1 MRSNVMRHV
10 IPAAA
15 AIAALVFSGAA
26 AGEKAD
32 VRVSSIAIQIE
43 PGGDGQEARVAEIL
57 RERITRRSRVAV
69 TITGEWSPGA
79 DLRIALGRRTTSAG
93 MFREIAVR
101 HGLVLPGVART
112 APEGYALKLV
122 QVDDKPLLVVEGAD
136 ARGVLYA
143 AGEVLRQ
150 FTYGGDYVTIGAVDM
165 SAAPAYRYRGSSANQ
180 GGTMRE
186 LTGAR
191 GWTEKEWQD
200 YFLDF
205 AFSGANIGYA
215 GGRQFEYLHEFD
227 LMTVGGNRP
236 NQFRGEIPEAWRAGG
251 LEGWEGTDWVCPS
264 VPEARAALMKQWDE
278 EFARTE
284 NHEILR
290 FYAGDPGGCR
300 CDRCE
305 PWGKTFVELCEEVAA
320 IWLKHHPG
328 TIIEIA
334 NQDLSNEG
342 DRAIFA
348 YLNAEP
354 RAWVQGIAYGPGSN
368 ALSRYFRD
376 ELREDLMEYPGV
388 GPVNRYLAEIL
399 HHLPQEQTITHYSD
413 VSHWIRSQYNL
424 EHPDPHL
431 MKAYNRRTF
440 HTRPAAFYRIFQDI
454 MPFSQGDIIY
464 SEGFHDEFHQYM
476 WNRLLWNPNRTLDDV
491 LNEYCTYHF
500 GAEAAPL
507 MAEALLQLEKN
518 LEAPLASNEGIDRYY
533 LLVKEAGWKIP
544 PNLMRG
550 NFRWMLHMQKAA
562 LDKYFQLKL
571 RSEIDRDAALQALAK
586 EDPNVA
592 VERAQALMAEPT
604 ESSDMAALKDEARRL
619 GEDSE
624 RTMGLRNE
632 GYFAVDN
639 PLTSL
644 GWTAKQFEAAAAAS
658 GDARAAILH
667 QLAHYEDA
675 GPGGFYD
682 DAGNPD
688 RQPHLIKGNT
698 FDASS
703 RMDPNNRPSQSTIAY
718 GGDEARGVA
727 FRYTELD
734 PVAAYRVRITM
745 VAPRMRRSEVPTDAK
760 RTQSVLADDA
770 YVARDVEI
778 PVSTAQQFEYDV
790 PQSATADGALDLV
803 FEKGAGA
810 AGTVVSEVWLIRK

>member
-1 MRSNVMRHV
+1 MLHV
-10 IPAAA
+10 FPVIVG
-15 AIAALVFSGAA
+15 IAGLVISGDVI
-26 AGEKAD
+26 AD
-32 VRVSSIAIQIE
+32 DSEVRASTISIEIE

-57 RERITRRSRVAV
+57 RERITRRSRVTV
-69 TITGEWSPGA
+69 KVTGEGSSGA
-79 DLRIALGRRTTSAG
+79 DLRIVLGRRSANG
-93 MFREIAVR
+93 GKFKELAER

-112 APEGYALKLV
+112 APEGYAVKLV
-122 QVDDKPLLVVEGAD
+122 TVEGKPLLIVEGAD

-150 FTYGGDYVTIGAVDM
+150 LTYGGDYVTIGAVDM

-191 GWTEKEWQD
+191 SWTAKEWQD

-215 GGRQFEYLHEFD
+215 GGRQFEYLHEFG
-227 LMTVGGNRP
+227 LMTVGGCRP
-236 NQFRGEIPEAWRAGG
+236 NQFHGEIPEAWKAGG
-251 LEGWEGTDWVCPS
+251 LESWEGTDWVCPS
-264 VPEARAALMKQWDE
+264 VPEARAALMQQWDE

-300 CDRCE
+300 CPRCE
-305 PWGKTFVELCEEVAA
+305 PWGKTFIELCEEVAA
-320 IWLKHHPG
+320 IWHEHHPD
-328 TIIEIA
+328 TIIQIA

-342 DRAIFA
+342 DKAIFA
-348 YLNAEP
+348 YLNAQP
-354 RAWVQGIAYGPGSN
+354 RTWLQGIAYGPGSN
-368 ALSRYFRD
+368 ALSSYFRD
-376 ELREDLMEYPGV
+376 ELREDLIEYPGV

-399 HHLPQEQTITHYSD
+399 NNIPKEQTITHYSD

-424 EHPDPHL
+424 EHPDPYL

-440 HTRPAAFYRIFQDI
+440 HTRPAAFYRIFQNI
-454 MPFSQGDIIY
+454 MPFSEGDIIY

-491 LNEYCTYHF
+491 LAEYCTYYF
-500 GAEAAPL
+500 GREAAPL

-533 LLVKEAGWKIP
+533 LLVKEAGWKMP
-544 PNLMRG
+544 PNLMND

-571 RSEIDRDAALQALAK
+571 RRELARENALQSLASGNPD
-586 EDPNVA
+586 EA
-592 VERAQALMAEPT
+592 VSRGQMLIAEPL
-604 ESSDMAALKDEARRL
+604 EDGDMAALKEEARRV
-619 GEDSE
+619 GEESE
-624 RTMGLRNE
+624 RVEGLRNE
-632 GYFAVDN
+632 GYFATEQ

-644 GWTAKQFEAAAAAS
+644 GWTEKQYASAAEAS
-658 GDARAAILH
+658 GDARATLLN

-682 DAGNPD
+682 DAGNTAK
-688 RQPHLIKGNT
+688 QPHLIKGSSY
-698 FDASS
+698 DAAA
-703 RMDPNNRPSQSTIAY
+703 RMDPNNRPSQNTIAY

-727 FRYTELD
+727 FHYADLD
-734 PVAAYRVRITM
+734 PTADYRVRVTM
-745 VAPRMRRSEVPTDAK
+745 VAPRMRRSEVPADAK
-760 RTQSVLADDA
+760 RAQSVLADEE
-770 YVARDVEI
+770 YIARDVEI
-778 PVSTAQQFEYDV
+778 PVYTAQQFEYDI
-790 PQSATADGALDLV
+790 PKAATADGVLDLV

>member
-1 MRSNVMRHV
+1 MRRHALLNVIAV
-10 IPAAA
+10 GLLGLIVLLPA
-15 AIAALVFSGAA
+15 F
-26 AGEKAD
+26 AD
-32 VRVSSIAIQIE
+32 APSFRASSVSIEIE
-43 PGGDGQEARVAEIL
+43 PGGDGQESRVAEIL
-57 RERITRRSRVAV
+57 RERITRRSQVPV
-69 TITGEWSPGA
+69 TVTGEWSPGA
-79 DLRIALGRRTTSAG
+79 DLRIALGRRATSSG
-93 MFREIAVR
+93 MFKGLAER
-101 HGLVLPGVART
+101 HGLTLPGVART
-112 APEGYALKLV
+112 APEGYAVKLV
-122 QVDDKPLLVVEGAD
+122 QVDGKPFLIAEGAD
-136 ARGVLYA
+136 ARGLLYA

-150 FTYGGDYVTIGAVDM
+150 FTYGADYVALGQVDM

-191 GWTEKEWQD
+191 AWTEKEWQD

-205 AFSGANIGYA
+205 ALSGANIGYA
-215 GGRQFEYLHEFD
+215 GAKQFEYLHEFS

-236 NQFRGEIPEAWRAGG
+236 NQFHGEIPEAWKAGG

-264 VPEARAALMKQWDE
+264 VPEARAALMTQWDE

-300 CDRCE
+300 CPRCE
-305 PWGKTFVELCEEVAA
+305 PWGKTFVELCAEVAG
-320 IWLKHHPG
+320 IWLKYHPG

-342 DRAIFA
+342 DKAIFA

-354 RAWVQGIAYGPGSN
+354 RTWVQGIAYGPGSN

-399 HHLPQEQTITHYSD
+399 NNLPKEQTLTHYSD

-424 EHPDPHL
+424 EHPDPYL
-431 MKAYNRRTF
+431 IKAYNRRTF

-491 LNEYCTYHF
+491 LSEYCTYHF

-507 MAEALLQLEKN
+507 MVEALLQLEKN

-544 PNLMRG
+544 PNLMKD
-550 NFRWMLHMQKAA
+550 NFRWMLHMQKAS

-571 RSEIDRDAALQALAK
+571 RREIARDSALQSLAK
-586 EDPNVA
+586 EAPDLA
-592 VERAQALMAEPT
+592 VERAQILMAEPM
-604 ESSDMAALKDEARRL
+604 EDGDMAALKDEARRV

-624 RTMGLRNE
+624 RSMGLRNE
-632 GYFAVDN
+632 GYFAVDQ
-639 PLTSL
+639 PLTAL
-644 GWTAKQFEAAAAAS
+644 GWTAKQYEAAALAS

-688 RQPHLIKGNT
+688 RQPHLVKGST
-698 FDASS
+698 YDASS
-703 RMDPNNRPSQSTIAY
+703 RMDPNNRPSQNSIAY

-727 FRYTELD
+727 FRYTDLD
-734 PVAAYRVRITM
+734 PASAYRVRVTM

-760 RTQSVLADDA
+760 RTQSVIADEE
-770 YVARDVEI
+770 YIARDVEI
-778 PVSTAQQFEYDV
+778 PVFTAQQFEYDV
-790 PQSATADGALDLV
+790 PQTAIADGALDLI

-810 AGTVVSEVWLIRK
+810 AGTVVSEVWLMKK